1 MENNQES
8 QMPLVH
14 TESNAC
20 YRLLWIG
27 EDTFGKMWTTMPDVH
42 DKFHVFDSSFS
53 LEVDADENP
62 YDLIGTQPEFAD
74 SPITEMEFEELVWDI
89 TVWT

>member
-8 QMPLVH
+8 QMLIAHVGDLYYH
-14 TESNAC
+14 I
-20 YRLLWIG
+20 LWIG

-53 LEVDADENP
+53 YEIDADENP
-62 YDLIGTQPEFAD
+62 YDLIGTQPDFAD
-74 SPITEMEFEELVWDI
+74 APITEIEFEDLSWDI
-89 TVWT
+89 TIWT